1 MDSFLIQT
9 NNARSTPAYGDD
21 FLCQIRPTFTIRPN
35 SIRRLHSPH
44 ITKTFLH
51 VLFVCTYHFSTAD
64 IRLFNGGLVPALSYY
79 FLTQNPI
86 FMTFDDTNPK
96 LHHGPLPWSKFEANL
111 LSTSRVIAI
120 YSWFRSICGGFMSI
134 MTSFSDSESEIFD
147 FWWY

>member
-1 MDSFLIQT
+1 MLFVDSFLIQT

-21 FLCQIRPTFTIRPN
+21 FLCQIRSTFTIRPD

-96 LHHGPLPWSKFEANL
+96 LHHGPLPGQSLRRICSVHLEL
-111 LSTSRVIAI
+111 LPYICLLYTSDAA
-120 YSWFRSICGGFMSI
+120 
-134 MTSFSDSESEIFD
+134 DE
-147 FWWY
+147 